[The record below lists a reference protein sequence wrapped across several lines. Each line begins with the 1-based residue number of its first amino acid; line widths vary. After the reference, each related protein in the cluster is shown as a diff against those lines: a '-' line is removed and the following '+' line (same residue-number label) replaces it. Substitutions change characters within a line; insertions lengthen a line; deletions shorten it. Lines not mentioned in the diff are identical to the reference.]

1 MKPLDWIIVAVAL
14 ASLLLSTAAV
24 VLSRRRRGDGSLTP
38 AKDRIL
44 FPFTGERLSRE
55 ALDAAIRLAR
65 AEHATLVP
73 AYLARVPL
81 SIPLDAAV
89 PTQAQIAL
97 PLLEVVEQRASRA
110 GVPVDARIER
120 GRTARH
126 ALERVLE
133 EEHYGRIVAVARSEE
148 TDGFEPDDV
157 AWLLEHAGG
166 EVLVLRPD
174 HDVPLRYGDAV
185 LGSLG

>member
-1 MKPLDWIIVAVAL
+1 MRTTDWIIIAIA
-14 ASLLLSTAAV
+14 LLSLAVSGAAV
-24 VLSRRRRGDGSLTP
+24 YLTRRRRADRVLSP

-44 FPFTGERLSRE
+44 FPFAGERLSRE

-65 AEHATLVP
+65 AEPATLVP

-81 SIPLDAAV
+81 SIPLDAAI
-89 PTQAQIAL
+89 PGQANVAL
-97 PLLEVVEQRASRA
+97 QLLEIVEQHAARA
-110 GVPVDARIER
+110 GVAVDARIER
-120 GRTARH
+120 GRTSRH

-148 TDGFEPDDV
+148 TDGFDPDDV

-174 HDVPLRYGDAV
+174 HDEPLKFGDAV